1 MFVVQ
6 ANHMKNVVFRNGHLV
21 NRGQIL
27 NADLFVADGRI
38 QRIGSELKV
47 PTGTEEINLDGKYL
61 LPGIIDDQVHFREPG
76 LTHKGRIYTESRAA
90 IAGGVTSYMEMP
102 NTSPPAL
109 TQTLLEQKYAIAA
122 QDSPANYSFFMG
134 TSNDNLEE
142 VLATDPKTVCGV
154 KIFMGSST
162 GNMLV
167 DDLRVLEDLFSRCPM
182 LIATHCE
189 DESTI
194 RHNLQ
199 SYVSQYGDLIPFET
213 HPLIRSR
220 EACYLSSSTAIH
232 LAKSHG
238 TRLHILHIS
247 TADETLLFDNNL
259 PLGKKQI
266 TAEACVHHLHFCD
279 EDYARLGAM
288 IKCNPAIKSY
298 ADREAIWKAV
308 LDDRIDIIA
317 TDHAPHTFEEKQA
330 NYLKAPSGLPLVQ
343 HALPLMLLQVKQGR
357 FSLERLVEKMCHAP
371 AICFNIQE
379 RGFLDEGYWADLVV
393 LDLEKSWTVEK
404 ENLLYHCQWSPLEGM
419 IMKGKVEQ
427 TWVNGNCIFKNDQI
441 LSNTPGMRLLFDR

>member
-1 MFVVQ
+1 MRLL
-6 ANHMKNVVFRNGHLV
+6 HR
-21 NRGQIL
+21 IL
-27 NADLFVADGRI
+27 LRTT
-38 QRIGSELKV
+38 
-47 PTGTEEINLDGKYL
+47 P
-61 LPGIIDDQVHFREPG
+61 
-76 LTHKGRIYTESRAA
+76 
-90 IAGGVTSYMEMP
+90 
-102 NTSPPAL
+102 
-109 TQTLLEQKYAIAA
+109 
-122 QDSPANYSFFMG
+122 FMG

-213 HPLIRSR
+213 HPLIRSQ

-259 PLGKKQI
+259 PLGKNKLQQKL
-266 TAEACVHHLHFCD
+266 VF
-279 EDYARLGAM
+279 
-288 IKCNPAIKSY
+288 
-298 ADREAIWKAV
+298 
-308 LDDRIDIIA
+308 IIFIFVMKIMLA
-317 TDHAPHTFEEKQA
+317 W
-330 NYLKAPSGLPLVQ
+330 
-343 HALPLMLLQVKQGR
+343 AL
-357 FSLERLVEKMCHAP
+357 
-371 AICFNIQE
+371 
-379 RGFLDEGYWADLVV
+379 
-393 LDLEKSWTVEK
+393 
-404 ENLLYHCQWSPLEGM
+404 
-419 IMKGKVEQ
+419 
-427 TWVNGNCIFKNDQI
+427 
-441 LSNTPGMRLLFDR
+441 